1 MKSDCIKR
9 SCVRASVRY
18 HFCNVQKTH
27 EEKQSEKLKQTKKK
41 K

>member
-1 MKSDCIKR
+1 MKSDSIKL

-27 EEKQSEKLKQTKKK
+27 EEKQSEKLN
-41 K
+41 